1 MTPEQLTE
9 AQILDWLR
17 DVMDPESP
25 VLSLVDL
32 GVITGVSIAPETGRV
47 TVEMTPTFAGCPAMD
62 YMRREVEATLR
73 RHGIA
78 DFAVNLT
85 FDIPWTSNR
94 VSAVGRQKLKDFRLS
109 PPPHLDGPIQDLSI
123 LEYAECPHCGST
135 NTTLR
140 TPFGPTLCRALHY
153 CNACKQ
159 GFEQFKPI

>member
-1 MTPEQLTE
+1 MTSVQFTE
-9 AQILDWLR
+9 AQIIDLLR
-17 DVMDPESP
+17 SVMDPEIP

-32 GVITGVSIAPETGRV
+32 GVITHVIVSPETGRV

-62 YMRREVEATLR
+62 YMRRDVEQTLL
-73 RHGIA
+73 RHGIT

-85 FDIPWTSNR
+85 FDVAWSSNR
-94 VSAVGRQKLKDFRLS
+94 LTDVGRQKLRDFRLS

-123 LEYAECPHCGST
+123 LEYAECPNCGST
-135 NTTLR
+135 DTTLR